1 MPKRN
6 TFNARPVPKKDV
18 KVRDAVT
25 DVASFE
31 YDEEFLEAAKKRISF
46 WRKYPFHMCKHYL
59 GITLKPFQCVLLY
72 QMMNNVTFCFIAAR
86 GLGKTWLTAV
96 YCICRCILYPGTKI
110 VIASGVRSQ
119 AFEVFDKINDLY
131 RDSPMLREE
140 ILFKTESKIDPL
152 IEFKNGST
160 IVTVTANDNSRGKR
174 CNLLVLDEFRMI
186 DKDIVDAVL
195 RKFKA
200 NSRSPKY
207 LNLPQY
213 KHLAERNAE
222 ILLTSAWLK
231 GHWSYERYKA
241 TIKQMA
247 AGKSYFCC
255 NLPYQISVRNGLKKK
270 EDIID
275 EMTETDFDPVKW
287 KIEMEGY
294 WLGEAENALFDNESL
309 SACRKIEKAQYPLE
323 VRNKCGKD
331 TKRLYIPKAK
341 DEIRLVFA
349 DIALMSSKRHKNDA
363 SCFGVMRLTP
373 NSAKNDYLRDICYLE
388 SWTGQHSE
396 ATALQIRKLYDE
408 FDADYIVMDANG
420 VGLPIFD
427 LLVGN
432 TLVDHATGI
441 EYPPLACCND
451 EEMNARCL
459 YPNNPK
465 VIWSI
470 KGYAQLNSDMAI
482 MLQNAINSRKLR
494 LLVHENEGQEYL
506 SRFAGYDEFNG
517 DLIGK
522 LKSPYV
528 QTSLMIY
535 EMLSLEAER
544 KDDGKVKVKEQ
555 SGKRKDRYSAVAM
568 GNYVATEL
576 ARKNFKVQ
584 VGFDEEDDYVITY
597 GFN

>member
-1 MPKRN
+1 M
-6 TFNARPVPKKDV
+6 
-18 KVRDAVT
+18 
-25 DVASFE
+25 
-31 YDEEFLEAAKKRISF
+31 
-46 WRKYPFHMCKHYL
+46 
-59 GITLKPFQCVLLY
+59 
-72 QMMNNVTFCFIAAR
+72 
-86 GLGKTWLTAV
+86 KTWLTAI

-119 AFEVFDKINDLY
+119 AFEVFNKINDLY

-160 IVTVTANDNSRGKR
+160 IVTVTANDNSRGAR
-174 CNLLVLDEFRMI
+174 CNLLVLDEFRLI
-186 DKDIVDAVL
+186 DKEIVDAVL

-207 LNLPQY
+207 LNNPKY
-213 KHLAERNAE
+213 KHLAERNSE

-275 EMTETDFDPVKW
+275 EMTEADFDPVKW
-287 KIEMEGY
+287 KIEMEGH
-294 WLGEAENALFDNESL
+294 WLGEAENALFDNDSL
-309 SACRKIEKAQYPLE
+309 TACRRIEKPIYPLNI
-323 VRNKCGKD
+323 RNKAGKD
-331 TKRLYIPKAK
+331 TKKMYVPKGK
-341 DEIRLVFA
+341 DEIRLIFA

-363 SCFGVMRLTP
+363 SCFGLMRLTP
-373 NSAKNDYLRDICYLE
+373 NSAKNDYLRDISYIE

-432 TLVDHATGI
+432 TLVDSETGL
-441 EYPPLACCND
+441 EYSPLACCND

-470 KGYAQLNSDMAI
+470 KAHAQLNSDMAI
-482 MLQNAINSRKLR
+482 MLQNAINTRKLR

-506 SRFAGYDEFNG
+506 TRFAGYDEYSG
-517 DLIGK
+517 DLVGK

-544 KDDGKVKVKEQ
+544 KDDGKVRVKEQ

-576 ARKNFKVQ
+576 ARQNFKVE
-584 VGFDEEDDYVITY
+584 VGFDEEDDYVMTY
-597 GFN
+597 GFD